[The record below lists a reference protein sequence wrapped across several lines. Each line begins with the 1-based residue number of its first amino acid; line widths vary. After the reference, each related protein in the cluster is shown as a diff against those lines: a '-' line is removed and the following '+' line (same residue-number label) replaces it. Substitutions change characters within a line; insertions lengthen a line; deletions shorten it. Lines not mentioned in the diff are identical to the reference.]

1 MSNRMK
7 KLAIG
12 AGIILFIGYV
22 GHATQGRLWAGV
34 MILLLLVGLASSV
47 IVGRISST
55 APTWIRS
62 LSNRL
67 LRRPVWLGAAVL
79 AAAFLC
85 LSAMTPAT
93 PGGPGGP
100 SAIRSAR
107 AADWRKP
114 SVEPSAETSVETSP
128 AQTQTRSAERGLA
141 LTPEKSAA
149 KASVRAV
156 AGHRPSRGW
165 NAATYE
171 GLYDV
176 QGGYRFPDCSPFEL
190 RVATIV
196 HREIH
201 KNAKEPEKRALR
213 RAAREVGLSAEVTQG
228 IYGKATL
235 KCDWRPSGDGR

>member
-1 MSNRMK
+1 MSNRTK

-12 AGIILFIGYV
+12 AGIFLFIGYV

-67 LRRPVWLGAAVL
+67 FRRPVWLGAAVL

-107 AADWRKP
+107 AADWRKASVEP
-114 SVEPSAETSVETSP
+114 SVEPSL
-128 AQTQTRSAERGLA
+128 AQTQTRVAERGLA

-149 KASVRAV
+149 KASVR

-176 QGGYRFPDCSPFEL
+176 QGGLRFPDCSPFGL
-190 RVATIV
+190 RVAAIV

-201 KNAKEPEKRALR
+201 KNAKEPEKRALH
-213 RAAREVGLSAEVTQG
+213 RAAREVGLSAKVTQG

-235 KCDWRPSGDGR
+235 KCDWTP